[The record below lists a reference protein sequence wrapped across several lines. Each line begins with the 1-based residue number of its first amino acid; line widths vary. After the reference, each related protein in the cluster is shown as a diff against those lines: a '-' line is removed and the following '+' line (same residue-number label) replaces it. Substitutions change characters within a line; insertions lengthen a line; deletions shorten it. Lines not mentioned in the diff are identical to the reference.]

1 RHSCTSGRRI
11 RATCGYPSSTSSA
24 ASPSTSTPSRT
35 SRRSSGDRSRCVLDY
50 AEVRGQAVQADRV
63 VLEQRAGEIVRQRC
77 VLRGGQLGDEDP
89 VGNVVELAGATL
101 QQQDAATENGCRLRV
116 SFCGDRPALPAVQ
129 ARRRAARTERDQRA
143 VILGEKPP
151 RPANVGT
158 LARLSVA
165 RGERADGAS
174 AQDGDGALVD
184 RRLFGCGC
192 KLALP

>member
-1 RHSCTSGRRI
+1 
-11 RATCGYPSSTSSA
+11 
-24 ASPSTSTPSRT
+24 
-35 SRRSSGDRSRCVLDY
+35 
-50 AEVRGQAVQADRV
+50 
-63 VLEQRAGEIVRQRC
+63 
-77 VLRGGQLGDEDP
+77 DEDP

-165 RGERADGAS
+165 CGERADGAS

-184 RRLFGCGC
+184 RHLFGCHC
-192 KLALP
+192 KLALPERLAALRLDAAERSAAEHQGLRSTGDDGVRSQPPFPEDYAFGIDARTRSG